1 MKNSLL
7 SLLTLAAISVG
18 LSACQSIPATDPYG
32 LAGKS
37 HEAVTPADRAHVDWW
52 MPRHEQ
58 VLERVSQG
66 NVALIMLGDSITHG
80 WERNGKDLW
89 NEFYAPRN
97 AVNMG
102 FGGDRTQHVLWR
114 LQNGEVDGISPTL
127 AVLMIGTN
135 NSNSDPAEQ
144 VADGIKA
151 VCAEIRTRLPT
162 TKILV
167 LAIFPRAM
175 GNREQRELVENG
187 ATYNDQWARNDKTN
201 KLVSEIA
208 DNKMIYF
215 RNINRSF
222 LDEDGTLPREIM
234 PDLLHLSQDGYRI
247 WAEAIEPSI
256 RELMGEDQSP

>member
-7 SLLTLAAISVG
+7 GFLTLIAISAG

-58 VLERVSQG
+58 VLERIRQG
-66 NVALIMLGDSITHG
+66 DVDLIMLGDSITHG
-80 WERNGKDLW
+80 WERNGKGLW
-89 NEFYAPRN
+89 DQYFEPRN

-114 LQNGEVDGISPTL
+114 LQHGEVDGISPKL
-127 AVLMIGTN
+127 AILMIGTN
-135 NSNSDPAEQ
+135 NSNSDSAEE

-151 VCAEIRTRLPT
+151 VCAEIRARLPAT
-162 TKILV
+162 DILV

-175 GNREQRELVENG
+175 GSREQRELIENG
-187 ATYNDQWARNDKTN
+187 ATYNDQWARNDQTN

-208 DNKMIYF
+208 DNKTVYF
-215 RNINRSF
+215 KDINQSF
-222 LDEDGTLPREIM
+222 LDEDGVLTREIM
-234 PDLLHLSQDGYRI
+234 PDLLHLSEDGYRI
-247 WAEAIEPSI
+247 WAEAIEPTV
-256 RELMGEDQSP
+256 RELMGES